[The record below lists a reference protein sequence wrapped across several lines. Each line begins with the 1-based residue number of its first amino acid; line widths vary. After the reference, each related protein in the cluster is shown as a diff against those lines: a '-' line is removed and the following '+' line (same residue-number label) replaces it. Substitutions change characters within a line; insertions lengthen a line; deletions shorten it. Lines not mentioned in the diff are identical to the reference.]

1 MKQWMALPALICPAL
16 TLASCSGDDPTS
28 PPPAPNAPEVLG
40 TMPINGDVGVEGGQ
54 PVTIYFDRAMDPATA
69 ADAVPLSRGLITDS
83 IRLTDKILQTEPYR
97 P

>member
-1 MKQWMALPALICPAL
+1 
-16 TLASCSGDDPTS
+16 
-28 PPPAPNAPEVLG
+28 
-40 TMPINGDVGVEGGQ
+40 MPINGDVGVEGGQ